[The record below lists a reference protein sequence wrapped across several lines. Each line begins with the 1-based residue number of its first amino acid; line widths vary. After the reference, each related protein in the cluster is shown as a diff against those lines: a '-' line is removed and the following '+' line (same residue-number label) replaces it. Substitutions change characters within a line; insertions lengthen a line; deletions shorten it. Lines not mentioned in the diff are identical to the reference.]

1 MTSPGAVGQ
10 FDQRT
15 FFARPDVFP
24 LEFGSRHLD
33 FVPMTADTYRRS
45 IFTDRGRIVRAAQTG
60 WRLETAEV
68 LAEFERSGG
77 RQSPLSYIFHIAHCG
92 STLLARA
99 LDIPERSLVIR
110 EPFVL
115 RQLGAAAATGGGDK
129 PNPSFWHRC
138 LRLTAGLLGRRYAAG
153 EPVIVKANVPVNF
166 IIDELMALH
175 EGSTGILLY
184 AGIDDY
190 VSAVLKTPRHRR
202 WVRNVT
208 GELAGGIAATAGLGD
223 VHMDHLSDAQ
233 AVACLWLAQMR
244 RFQHSLGHC
253 ESLRSLDCSDLF
265 SRPREVLSAALE
277 LSGTHVQQERVADIA
292 SGELFSRHAKDP
304 GRPYDRDTRLK
315 EMQAL
320 SAQMADEIAEARA
333 WIETID
339 PGRKA
344 GSPLPRPLVEPRPL

>member
-10 FDQRT
+10 IDHRT

-45 IFTDRGRIVRAAQTG
+45 IFTDRGRIVTAARTG
-60 WRLETAEV
+60 WRLDTAEV

-77 RQSPLSYIFHIAHCG
+77 RQNPVSYIFHVAHCG

-99 LDIPERSLVIR
+99 LDMPQRSLVIR
-110 EPFVL
+110 EPSVL
-115 RQLGAAAATGGGDK
+115 R
-129 PNPSFWHRC
+129 H
-138 LRLTAGLLGRRYAAG
+138 LRLTTGLLGRRYASG
-153 EPVIVKANVPVNF
+153 QPVIVKANVPVNF
-166 IIDELMALH
+166 IIEELMALH
-175 EGSTGILLY
+175 DGSTGILLY

-190 VSAVLKTPRHRR
+190 LPAVLKTPRHRR

-208 GELAGGIAATAGLGD
+208 GDLAGGIGATAGLGD
-223 VHMDHLSDAQ
+223 VQLDRLSDAQ
-233 AVACLWLAQMR
+233 AAACLWLAQIR
-244 RFQHSLGHC
+244 RFEHALGQR
-253 ESLRSLDCSDLF
+253 ESLRSLDCIDLF
-265 SRPREVLSAALE
+265 SRPEAVLGAALE
-277 LSGTHVQQERVADIA
+277 LSGIPVEQERAADIA

-304 GRPYDRDTRLK
+304 GRPYDRDARLK

-320 SAQMADEIAEARA
+320 SVEMAEEIGEARA

-339 PGRKA
+339 AGRGA
-344 GSPLPRPLVEPRPL
+344 GLPLPRPLVEPRAL